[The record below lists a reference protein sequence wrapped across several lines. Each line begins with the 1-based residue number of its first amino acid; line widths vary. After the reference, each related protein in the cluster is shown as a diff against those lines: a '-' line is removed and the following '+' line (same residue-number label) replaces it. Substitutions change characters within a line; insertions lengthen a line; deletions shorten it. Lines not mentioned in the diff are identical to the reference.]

1 MTSVTGRIKQ
11 IKQPRGGYL
20 PIKQMSV
27 QKYDG
32 ADLHPH
38 ENTQP
43 SLVGL
48 AVDYLTRVMLG
59 DKPVTAFAPSIHGL
73 ADAEGLGMTLSVYPD
88 AMPTD
93 LSGVS
98 IRNAIIFASFDSI
111 FRAGPHT
118 YRPPTLPDKETTEN
132 IRRMVE
138 RSVTFFTDVYPATAN
153 GFDFEGGYTDLVSSG
168 DGDFLTRTGLWDMK
182 VLRGNL
188 TSNHSLQLLMYWR
201 MGLRSI
207 HDVFQDIRT
216 LGFYNPRKNE
226 ATTIDIADIP
236 EDVIRIVDTEV
247 IGYPF

>member
-11 IKQPRGGYL
+11 IKQPHGGYL
-20 PIKQMSV
+20 PIRHMSV

-32 ADLHPH
+32 VDLHPY
-38 ENTQP
+38 ENTEP
-43 SLVGL
+43 PLVGL

-59 DKPVTAFAPSIHGL
+59 DDPVTAFAPSIHGL
-73 ADAEGLGMTLSVYPD
+73 MIAERLGMDLEIHPD

-93 LSGVS
+93 LSDAS
-98 IRNAIIFASFDSI
+98 ITNAVILASFDSI
-111 FRAGPHT
+111 FRAGPHV
-118 YRPPTLPDKETTEN
+118 YRTPTLPNNETTEN

-138 RSVTFFTDVYPATAN
+138 RSVTFFTEVYPATAN
-153 GFDFEGGYTDLVSSG
+153 GFDFEGGYTDLVSAG

-182 VLRGNL
+182 VFRGSL
-188 TSNHSLQLLMYWR
+188 TANHSLQLLMYWR
-201 MGLRSI
+201 MGLHSI
-207 HDVFQDIRT
+207 HDMFQDIRT

-236 EDVIRIVDTEV
+236 DDVIKIVDTEI